1 MGLLRKIREAVG
13 LPSEQDKFDRGE
25 EIWND
30 FNKSLPEVKYIT
42 SEDEARLKLFRQ
54 MAERLSK
61 YELNCLRVF
70 LEKSYLKAEND
81 YPEIVVGGSEMTF
94 FSNRIYLFKEHL
106 SMLPHTD
113 SEYDCF

>member
-54 MAERLSK
+54 MAEKLSK

-81 YPEIVVGGSEMTF
+81 YPETVVGGREMTF
-94 FSNRIYLFKEHL
+94 FSNRIYLFQQHL
-106 SMLPHTD
+106 TMLPHTD

>member
-1 MGLLRKIREAVG
+1 MGIFRKIREAVG

-54 MAERLSK
+54 MAEQLSK
-61 YELNCLRVF
+61 YELNCLRMF
-70 LEKSYLKAEND
+70 LEKSYLKAEKD
-81 YPEIVVGGSEMTF
+81 YPEIVVGGREMAF
-94 FSNRIYLFKEHL
+94 FSNRIYLFQQHL
-106 SMLPHTD
+106 TMLPHTD
-113 SEYDCF
+113 CEYDCF

>member
-54 MAERLSK
+54 MAEKLSK

-70 LEKSYLKAEND
+70 LELSYL
-81 YPEIVVGGSEMTF
+81 
-94 FSNRIYLFKEHL
+94 
-106 SMLPHTD
+106 
-113 SEYDCF
+113 